1 MGKERAL
8 TVGGTDATCRI
19 WKIVEESQLVF
30 AAGSSGSLDSVAFI
44 NEDYWVTGSDE
55 GGLALWTVGKKK
67 PLTQFAK
74 AHSGINLRS
83 KWTPDGVHPPGTH
96 VHWIS
101 AVAAAPCS
109 NLVASGSSDGHIRFW
124 KCGEG
129 FKHLTRLKLTVQV
142 QGFVNSL
149 KFSED
154 GSILVAGVGQ
164 EHRLGRWWRI
174 AEAKNS
180 ICVVRL
186 KGGAGEAA
194 AVAVNGVKMVNGG
207 HSMVNGIKEIP
218 LLGDSDEDEEDDG
231 GEDEDEEDDGEEDEE
246 DDGEEDEE
254 EDEDEEDDEDAEE
267 DEEDN
272 EEDEEDNDDEE
283 DGGADVNLDDQND
296 SICTVDNQNDGEVI
310 SQDEGKMDDGD
321 IDDGLMTQTK
331 ENEKTSVENPESKAD
346 EEIDDSPDKM
356 DSEDSHGQ
364 SAIKAEDSA
373 ASETDLKAIDDPG
386 ETSDRKQDEECSIV
400 CDSGNLNLNI
410 ASESGKVV
418 VEDGKENHL

>member
-83 KWTPDGVHPPGTH
+83 KWTPDGVQPPGTN

-124 KCGEG
+124 KCGKG
-129 FKHLTRLKLTVQV
+129 FKHLTRLKFTVQV

-186 KGGAGEAA
+186 RGGAREAAAA
-194 AVAVNGVKMVNGG
+194 AVAVDGVKMVNGG

-218 LLGDSDEDEEDDG
+218 LLGDSDEDEEG
-231 GEDEDEEDDGEEDEE
+231 DGEEDEDE
-246 DDGEEDEE
+246 QDDEE
-254 EDEDEEDDEDAEE
+254 EDEDEEDDDDEEEE
-267 DEEDN
+267 DEDA

-296 SICTVDNQNDGEVI
+296 SICNVDDQNEREVN

-321 IDDGLMTQTK
+321 IDDGPMTDTK
-331 ENEKTSVENPESKAD
+331 ENEKRLIENPESKAD
-346 EEIDDSPDKM
+346 GKIDDSPDKM
-356 DSEDSHGQ
+356 DSEDSHVQ
-364 SAIKAEDSA
+364 SAIKPEDSA

-400 CDSGNLNLNI
+400 CDSENSNLNN

-418 VEDGKENHL
+418 VEDGKENPL

>member
-83 KWTPDGVHPPGTH
+83 KWTPDGVQPPGTN

-129 FKHLTRLKLTVQV
+129 FKHLTRLKFTVQV

-180 ICVVRL
+180 ICVLSLR
-186 KGGAGEAA
+186 GGARGAA
-194 AVAVNGVKMVNGG
+194 AVAVDGVKMVDGG

-218 LLGDSDEDEEDDG
+218 LLGDSDEDEEHDG
-231 GEDEDEEDDGEEDEE
+231 EKDGDEEDDGEEDE
-246 DDGEEDEE
+246 DEEDNEE
-254 EDEDEEDDEDAEE
+254 EDEDDNEEEDEDKEDDEEEDDEDTEE

-272 EEDEEDNDDEE
+272 EED
-283 DGGADVNLDDQND
+283 
-296 SICTVDNQNDGEVI
+296 
-310 SQDEGKMDDGD
+310 
-321 IDDGLMTQTK
+321 
-331 ENEKTSVENPESKAD
+331 
-346 EEIDDSPDKM
+346 
-356 DSEDSHGQ
+356 
-364 SAIKAEDSA
+364 
-373 ASETDLKAIDDPG
+373 
-386 ETSDRKQDEECSIV
+386 
-400 CDSGNLNLNI
+400 
-410 ASESGKVV
+410 
-418 VEDGKENHL
+418 